1 MATPRGYDEAIEVAS
16 RARGPPSMR
25 PTRSDLGSLVQS
37 RAVRC
42 RVMARVVHVLAVPFC
57 ALKCP
62 NRRGSTISHLAVI
75 VIPALGPRPCSLRR
89 VNPTVAAAK
98 ETSDMDHMN
107 HMNHGGGLKG
117 ATMRLAGGM
126 GHSMK
131 GMPVAFEWGHR
142 VTLFFD
148 GWATETSFDY
158 VVALFGLFLLC
169 VAQEQ
174 LYHFRTSSA

>member
-1 MATPRGYDEAIEVAS
+1 
-16 RARGPPSMR
+16 
-25 PTRSDLGSLVQS
+25 
-37 RAVRC
+37 
-42 RVMARVVHVLAVPFC
+42 
-57 ALKCP
+57 
-62 NRRGSTISHLAVI
+62 
-75 VIPALGPRPCSLRR
+75 
-89 VNPTVAAAK
+89 
-98 ETSDMDHMN
+98 MDHMNHMN
-107 HMNHGGGLKG
+107 HMNHGGGLRG
-117 ATMRLAGGM
+117 HDASGGGGM

-174 LYHFRTSSA
+174 LYHFRTSLRMSRQEEQPGDLSAPIVPKPFRYVPHSRVLQLLNSPPHLALPPPTHLIAASRASGNERSARSCTV